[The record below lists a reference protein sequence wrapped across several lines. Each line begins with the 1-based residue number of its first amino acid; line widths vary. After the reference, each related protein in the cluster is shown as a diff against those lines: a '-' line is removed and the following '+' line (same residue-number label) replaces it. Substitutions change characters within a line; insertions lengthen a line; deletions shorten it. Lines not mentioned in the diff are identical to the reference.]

1 MSLLIRRGTAADVNN
16 IAVLF
21 DEYRVWY
28 HQHSDI
34 EKAKQFLNDRLSR
47 NESVIFVAEDNGKLV
62 GFTQLY
68 PIFSSVSMS
77 NAWLLNDMFVSRN
90 ERGKG
95 IASNLLNAARQLGCE
110 NGSKWLMLQTSC
122 DNDAA
127 QRLYE
132 KNGWV
137 KETDFFYRIDL

>member
-1 MSLLIRRGTAADVNN
+1 MPLLIRRATVNDVNKV
-16 IAVLF
+16 AVLF

-34 EKAKQFLNDRLSR
+34 NTAKQFLNDRLS
-47 NESVIFVAEDNGKLV
+47 NAQSVIFVAEDDGKLV

-68 PIFSSVSMS
+68 PIFSSVSMTK
-77 NAWLLNDMFVSRN
+77 AWLLNDLFVSRI

-95 IASNLLNAARQLGCE
+95 IASNLLNAARQLGWE

-127 QRLYE
+127 QQLYE
-132 KNGWV
+132 KGGWV
-137 KETDFFYRIDL
+137 KETDYFYRLDL